1 MRIIFESDEHSPQS
15 QAYPQ
20 SQSTTTALG
29 AIDAGA
35 PSEQLHQ
42 SIAASTGQSYTIPAP
57 LSSASAQFSGPAID
71 AGSPS
76 PSLVQ
81 AIQAASAAQ
90 TPYRLADD
98 ATAAGAGYPASAP
111 LTGINAGPAPGGVSL
126 GPN

>member
-15 QAYPQ
+15 QTFPQ
-20 SQSTTTALG
+20 PQSTTAVLG

-42 SIAASTGQSYTIPAP
+42 SIAVSTGQSYTIPAP
-57 LSSASAQFSGPAID
+57 LNSMSAQFSGPAID
-71 AGSPS
+71 AGPPS

-90 TPYRLADD
+90 TPHPLA
-98 ATAAGAGYPASAP
+98 AAAEAGAGYPASAP
-111 LTGINAGPAPGGVSL
+111 LTGINAGPAPGGVSH